1 MTDWYT
7 DKKILLAVSGGIAAY
22 KAAELTRLL
31 IKQGAQVRL
40 MMTQA
45 AQNFIPAKTLA
56 ILSQN
61 PVLTDDSWQRDVAAV
76 DHVTWANW
84 ADVVL
89 VVPATANIIG
99 KIAQGLADDVV
110 STTIMASR
118 ADKILAPAMNDGM
131 WASPAVQRNVS
142 QLKADGWLI
151 INPVTGFLAE
161 GYEGTGRLANLTEI
175 VSQVPIRVLAQVD
188 NILKD
193 KQVVI
198 TAGGTQEALDPV
210 RYLTNRS
217 SGKMGYALA
226 EAAAE
231 RGAQVILIATVD
243 RPVPYG
249 VKLIKVNDAQS
260 MLGAVKQYL
269 PTASVFIA
277 AAAVSDF
284 RPAQLAENKIKK
296 TPGQTSWQ
304 LALTLNPDILAT
316 VGQAKGP
323 RQVVVGF
330 AAETQDLADNA
341 QKKLVSKGA
350 DMIVANDVSEQAA
363 GFNSDN
369 NAVTLFIK
377 NRLPQPVALANKLVI
392 AREIMDQTMALL
404 ASKVLE

>member
-1 MTDWYT
+1 MTDWYR

-31 IKQGAQVRL
+31 IKQGAQVRV

-45 AQNFIPAKTLA
+45 AQAFIPAKTLA

-61 PVLTDDSWQRDVAAV
+61 PVLTDASWQRDGDTV
-76 DHVTWANW
+76 DHVAWANW
-84 ADVVL
+84 ANLIL
-89 VVPATANIIG
+89 VVPATANLIG

-118 ADKILAPAMNDGM
+118 ADKVLAPAMNDGM
-131 WASPAVQRNVS
+131 WASPALQRNIS
-142 QLKADGWLI
+142 QLKADDWLI
-151 INPVTGFLAE
+151 IDPVTGFLAE
-161 GYEGTGRLANLTEI
+161 GYEGTGRLADLNDI
-175 VSQVPIRVLAQVD
+175 VNQLPIRLLARVD

-231 RGAQVILIATVD
+231 RGAQVILIATVK

-249 VKLIKVNDAQS
+249 VKLIKVSDTQS
-260 MLGAVKQYL
+260 MLGAVESYL
-269 PTASVFIA
+269 PGASVFIA

-284 RPAQLAENKIKK
+284 RPVQLAKNKIKK
-296 TPGQTSWQ
+296 MPGQTSWQ

-316 VGQAKGP
+316 VGQAKKP
-323 RQVVVGF
+323 QQVVVGF
-330 AAETQDLADNA
+330 AAETQNLADNA
-341 QKKLVSKGA
+341 QKKLASKGA
-350 DMIVANDVSEQAA
+350 DMIVANDVSDQAA
-363 GFNSDN
+363 GFNSND
-369 NAVTLFIK
+369 NAVILFIK
-377 NRLPQPVALANKLVI
+377 NQSPQTVALADKLVI
-392 AREIMDQTMALL
+392 ARKIIDQTMALL